1 MDANHANIAE
11 IRNGYLIAETISSTP
26 GQCEPAIAQVMDQVW
41 IISLHFIPIP
51 HAMVHLPLS
60 AQRILSSLND
70 YPFTLVHHTPMEDLL
85 TRDLTIQYGAALREL
100 LAYLPA
106 AVSGPCFLPIR
117 VVLLQPL
124 WASPMR
130 IHHPNVPPLLPAL
143 WRDHAGPILC

>member
-1 MDANHANIAE
+1 M
-11 IRNGYLIAETISSTP
+11 
-26 GQCEPAIAQVMDQVW
+26 
-41 IISLHFIPIP
+41 
-51 HAMVHLPLS
+51 LPWK
-60 AQRILSSLND
+60 
-70 YPFTLVHHTPMEDLL
+70 TL

-100 LAYLPA
+100 PAYLPA
-106 AVSGPCFLPIR
+106 AVPSSCLLPIR